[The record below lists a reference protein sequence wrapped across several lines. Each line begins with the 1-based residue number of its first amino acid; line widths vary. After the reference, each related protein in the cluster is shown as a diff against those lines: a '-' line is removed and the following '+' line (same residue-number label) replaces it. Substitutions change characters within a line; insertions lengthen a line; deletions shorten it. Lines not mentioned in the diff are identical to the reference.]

1 MSSAPNHQGRLARAL
16 TRLGRGIAHPL
27 GRRYAGDRRG
37 NVLIIF
43 GLSAL
48 PLIGSLGAGV
58 EYLRKVNYRARLDD
72 AADAAAMAAITTAR
86 DYISTNPN
94 NQADPTADAIT
105 RGKARAEAVFRAN
118 AASTLGALSVT
129 PTINLARSGQDLTAS
144 AG

>member
-1 MSSAPNHQGRLARAL
+1 MSSARNRQGRLARAL
-16 TRLGRGIAHPL
+16 TRLGRGIARPL

-94 NQADPTADAIT
+94 N
-105 RGKARAEAVFRAN
+105 
-118 AASTLGALSVT
+118 
-129 PTINLARSGQDLTAS
+129 
-144 AG
+144 